1 MRHRWSVAVLVVLG
15 PVAGYSART
24 RPTLARTGKTQK
36 TETLPFQVG
45 QTVELGF
52 DASHSRRCR
61 VEELKGAFVRCRNLS
76 PTDRATRWIN
86 LAQVAWITTGAL
98 GPEESPERR

>member
-1 MRHRWSVAVLVVLG
+1 MRHSWSVAVLVVLG
-15 PVAGYSART
+15 AVAGYAAGT
-24 RPTLARTGKTQK
+24 RPLQAQS
-36 TETLPFQVG
+36 ETLPFQVG

-76 PTDRATRWIN
+76 PSDRATRWIN
-86 LAQVAWITTGAL
+86 LAQVQWMTTAGLSA
-98 GPEESPERR
+98 EESPGRR

>member
-1 MRHRWSVAVLVVLG
+1 MRHPWSVAVLVVLG
-15 PVAGYSART
+15 AVAGYAAGT
-24 RPTLARTGKTQK
+24 RPLQAQTEK

-45 QTVELGF
+45 HTVELGF
-52 DASHSRRCR
+52 DASHSRRCH
-61 VEELKGAFVRCRNLS
+61 VEELKGTFVRCRNLS
-76 PTDRATRWIN
+76 RSDRATRWIN

>member
-1 MRHRWSVAVLVVLG
+1 MRHRWSIAVLVVLG
-15 PVAGYSART
+15 SVAGYAAGT
-24 RPTLARTGKTQK
+24 RPLQAQTPI
-36 TETLPFQVG
+36 ETLPFRIG

-61 VEELKGAFVRCRNLS
+61 VEELKGTFVRCGNLS
-76 PTDRATRWIN
+76 RSDRATRWIN
-86 LAQVAWITTGAL
+86 LAQVAWMTTGGL